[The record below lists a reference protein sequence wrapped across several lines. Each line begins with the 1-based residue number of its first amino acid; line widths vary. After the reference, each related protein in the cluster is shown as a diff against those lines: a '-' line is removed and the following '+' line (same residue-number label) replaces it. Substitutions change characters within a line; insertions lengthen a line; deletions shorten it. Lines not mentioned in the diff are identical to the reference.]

1 MEVAPTNLSG
11 VMMPAWTPAGIACI
25 NIIRQLLNIF
35 PTSLPDDG
43 HPVLQPVDAIG
54 DLGEVM
60 EAHGLLPG
68 GEGAVV
74 GAGALEVSPV

>member
-11 VMMPAWTPAGIACI
+11 VMMPAWTPAVVVGRYYFAATEYFHC
-25 NIIRQLLNIF
+25 
-35 PTSLPDDG
+35 TSLPDDR